1 MRSVGATSTISV
13 SGGLR
18 ASPTLWLRE
27 QLQRGLPEILLVGAA
42 AAYVAA
48 FVGTGLLRAVYPYP
62 VDGVEPGALQE
73 VQRVLKGQALY
84 VKPELG
90 YVPFIYGPVYF
101 YVSALVAAVGHSAL
115 LGMRLVSV
123 VASVGSITLLVLLV
137 RRETGSLAMGL
148 VSGGLLAAC
157 GPLVD
162 MALDIGRMDALALCL
177 MLAAVYFTRTA
188 SLEPN
193 ASWRSAAGAGLL
205 MGLALLTKQSGV
217 PLVVALAVVYAL
229 TRRTQLVPY
238 LAATCGCVAAGVVA
252 LTAQSGS
259 WPLFYLWELPRRHEL
274 APQFV
279 SRLWADLLVRFA
291 VPMVVGPFYLFGRA
305 LARDRGRLVFYACV
319 CSGLIAT
326 AWISD
331 SNIGGGRNVQLP
343 AYAAF
348 ALLFGLALHEALSYL
363 KGTSARLK
371 AVRGY
376 VMCAA
381 VAQFAILL
389 YNPRLVVP
397 YRSDMWDGDRLSAT
411 LASLQG
417 PVFAGSYQ
425 GYVGDGV
432 IAPDLGAV
440 RELEGAFGGTGTQQ
454 GSDWE
459 GLLAHALD
467 QRQLTY
473 VIVDPDNSASIVPI
487 LASHFGYRDAGPLFP
502 PGDIYW
508 AWRTGWAPKAE
519 VYVPP
524 T

>member
-1 MRSVGATSTISV
+1 MRSLSAGAITMQ
-13 SGGLR
+13 SGGLTALAVR
-18 ASPTLWLRE
+18 LRG
-27 QLQRGLPEILLVGAA
+27 RWPELVLVGVAG
-42 AAYVAA
+42 AYVAA

-73 VQRVLKGQALY
+73 VQRVLKGQPLY

-90 YVPFIYGPVYF
+90 YVPLIYGPVYF
-101 YVSALVAAVGHSAL
+101 YVSAAFSALARSAL

-123 VASVGSITLLVLLV
+123 LASVGSITFLMLLV

-148 VSGGLLAAC
+148 VSGGLFAAC

-162 MALDIGRMDALALCL
+162 MAMDIGRMDALALCL
-177 MLAAVYFTRTA
+177 MLGGVYFARIAT
-188 SLEPN
+188 
-193 ASWRSAAGAGLL
+193 SWRGAAGAGLL
-205 MGLALLTKQSGV
+205 MGLSLLTKQSGV
-217 PLVVALAVVYAL
+217 PVVIAMGIALVLLRRAQVVPYAAAAVLTVALGV
-229 TRRTQLVPY
+229 LV
-238 LAATCGCVAAGVVA
+238 LVAQAG
-252 LTAQSGS
+252 T

-274 APQFV
+274 EPQYV
-279 SRLWADLLVRFA
+279 SRLWSDLLMRFA
-291 VPMVVGPFYLFGRA
+291 IPMVVGPFYLYARA
-305 LARDRGRLVFYACV
+305 KTRDRERLTFYVCACL
-319 CSGLIAT
+319 GLIAT

-363 KGTSARLK
+363 TGTAER
-371 AVRGY
+371 VRVGRTY
-376 VMCAA
+376 VMFAA
-381 VAQFAILL
+381 VAQFAMML

-397 YRSDMWDGDRLSAT
+397 YRSDMWDGERLSAT
-411 LASLQG
+411 VASLQG
-417 PVFAGSYQ
+417 PVFAGSYR
-425 GYVGDGV
+425 GYVGEDV

-440 RELEGAFGGTGTQQ
+440 RELEGAFGGTGTQE

-459 GLLAHALD
+459 GLLAHALS
-467 QRQLTY
+467 QRQLAY
-473 VIVDPDNSASIVPI
+473 VIVDPDNEASIVPI
-487 LASHFGYRDAGPLFP
+487 LAKDFHYQDAGPLFP